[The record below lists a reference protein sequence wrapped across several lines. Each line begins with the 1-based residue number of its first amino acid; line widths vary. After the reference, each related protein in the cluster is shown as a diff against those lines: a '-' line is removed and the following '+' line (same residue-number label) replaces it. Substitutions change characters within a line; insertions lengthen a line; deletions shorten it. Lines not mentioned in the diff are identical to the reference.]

1 MAKIRVTLVRSGVS
15 QKSDQKLTLSAL
27 GFHRINQSVVHE
39 DSAAVR
45 GMISKVRHLVKVEE
59 VSDQAG

>member
-15 QKSDQKLTLSAL
+15 HKFDQKQTLTAL

-39 DSAAVR
+39 DSASVR

>member
-1 MAKIRVTLVRSGVS
+1 MAKIRVTQVRSGVS
-15 QKSDQKLTLSAL
+15 HKFDQKQTLVAL

-39 DSAAVR
+39 DSASLR

-59 VSDQAG
+59 VQ